1 MAKIKRPLNSEKARG
16 ALGGLIFSE
25 SNQVNYV
32 RRNTVKPYE
41 QTAKRKETAER
52 LATSAELWASLSETD
67 KQAWEDFAE
76 SHEVE
81 NALGQKFKRPAFSWF
96 VSCRENLHSVK
107 SNNRPNIIGAEI
119 PRPTRQLITQ
129 KATTTRIQ
137 YRISE
142 SPINTDTDLRYR
154 IYRSKEKSASR
165 LFNISECELWTPT
178 TLNRQGNAY
187 AYYPEEYEYQ
197 KGVYT
202 IFVQLVNIKSGLAGP
217 LQKSRITM
225 E

>member
-32 RRNTVKPYE
+32 RRNTVKPYV

-96 VSCRENLHSVK
+96 VSCRENLHSVN

-119 PRPTRQLITQ
+119 PRPPREITTA
-129 KATTTRIQ
+129 KTGTTRIQ
-137 YRISE
+137 FRVAE
-142 SPINTDTDLRYR
+142 SPVNNDNDIRYR

-165 LFNISECELWTPT
+165 LFNISECELWKPT
-178 TLNRQGNAY
+178 SLNRQGNIY
-187 AYYPEEYEYQ
+187 AYLPQEYEYE

-202 IFVQLVNIKSGLAGP
+202 VFVQLVNLKSGLAGP
-217 LQKSRITM
+217 LQKTRITM

>member
-41 QTAKRKETAER
+41 QTAKRKETAQR
-52 LATSAELWASLSETD
+52 LATSAELWAAQSETN

-96 VSCRENLHSVK
+96 VSCRENLHSVEI
-107 SNNRPNIIGAEI
+107 NNAPNIIGAEI
-119 PRPTRQLITQ
+119 PRPPRQITTAKQ
-129 KATTTRIQ
+129 VSRVVQFRIT
-137 YRISE
+137 E
-142 SPINTDTDLRYR
+142 NPINDDQDIRYR

-165 LFNISECELWTPT
+165 LFNISECELWKPSS
-178 TLNRQGNAY
+178 LNRQGNIYVYQRQEY
-187 AYYPEEYEYQ
+187 ADQ

-202 IFVQLVNIKSGLAGP
+202 VFVQLVNIRSGLAGP
-217 LQKSRITM
+217 LLKMRITM

>member
-32 RRNTVKPYE
+32 RRNTVKPYV

-96 VSCRENLHSVK
+96 VSCRENLHSVN

-119 PRPTRQLITQ
+119 PRPPRTI
-129 KATTTRIQ
+129 ATAKTGTTRIQ
-137 YRISE
+137 FRVAE
-142 SPINTDTDLRYR
+142 SPVNNDNDIRYR

-165 LFNISECELWTPT
+165 LFNISECELWKPT
-178 TLNRQGNAY
+178 SLNRQGNIY
-187 AYYPEEYEYQ
+187 AYLPQEYEYE

-202 IFVQLVNIKSGLAGP
+202 VFVQLVNLKSGLAGP
-217 LQKSRITM
+217 LQKTRITM
-225 E
+225 S

>member
-32 RRNTVKPYE
+32 RRNTVKPYV
-41 QTAKRKETAER
+41 QTEKRKETAQR
-52 LATSAELWASLSETD
+52 LATSAELWAELSETE
-67 KQAWEDFAE
+67 KKAWEDFAE

-96 VSCRENLHSVK
+96 VSCRENLHSVN

-119 PRPTRQLITQ
+119 PRPPRTITTA
-129 KATTTRIQ
+129 KTGTTRIQ
-137 YRISE
+137 FRVAE
-142 SPINTDTDLRYR
+142 SPVNNDNDIRYR

-165 LFNISECELWTPT
+165 LFNISECELWKPT
-178 TLNRQGNAY
+178 SLNRQGNIY
-187 AYYPEEYEYQ
+187 AYLPEEYEFE

-202 IFVQLVNIKSGLAGP
+202 IFVQLVNLKSGLAGP
-217 LQKSRITM
+217 LQKTRITIS
-225 E
+225 

>member
-52 LATSAELWASLSETD
+52 LATSAELWAAQSETN
-67 KQAWEDFAE
+67 KRAWEDFAE

-96 VSCRENLHSVK
+96 VSCRENLHSVEI
-107 SNNRPNIIGAEI
+107 NNAPNIIGAEI
-119 PRPTRQLITQ
+119 PRPPRQITTEKHVSRVVQ
-129 KATTTRIQ
+129 F
-137 YRISE
+137 RISE
-142 SPINTDTDLRYR
+142 SPINDDQDIRYR

-165 LFNISECELWTPT
+165 LFNISECELWKPS
-178 TLNRQGNAY
+178 TLNRQGNIY
-187 AYYPEEYEYQ
+187 VYQRQEYMDQ

-202 IFVQLVNIKSGLAGP
+202 VFVQLVNIRSGLAGP
-217 LQKSRITM
+217 LLKTRITM

>member
-41 QTAKRKETAER
+41 QTAKRKETAQR
-52 LATSAELWASLSETD
+52 LATSAELWAAQSETI

-76 SHEVE
+76 NHEVE

-96 VSCRENLHSVK
+96 VSCRENLHSVE
-107 SNNRPNIIGAEI
+107 SNNQPNIIGAEI
-119 PRPTRQLITQ
+119 PRPTRTITTA
-129 KATTTRIQ
+129 KTGTTRIQ
-137 YRISE
+137 FRIAE
-142 SPINTDTDLRYR
+142 SPTNTDTRLRYR

-165 LFNISECELWTPT
+165 LFNISECELWKPS
-178 TLNRQGNAY
+178 TLNRQGNIY
-187 AYYPEEYEYQ
+187 AFLPEEYEYQ

-202 IFVQLVNIKSGLAGP
+202 IFVQLVNINSGLAGP
-217 LQKSRITM
+217 LQKTRITIA
-225 E
+225 